1 MERQKFDEVIQVTV
15 SHIAKGL
22 MARHPS
28 MLWRPDWQERLFQE
42 YEKQRLVIRDKMLLS
57 ADLSKHRID
66 RHKIAS
72 AMALAILSV
81 RPIDSHTD
89 TSAGARLANEFLAIT
104 SGGAIVWRFVVEG
117 IQKNRPLDASKY
129 INAKFR
135 FPPASDCPYT
145 THACKMLH
153 HRPDGG
159 GDLVLANMFFLLEAC
174 HLRTVE
180 SNDASIDPTSD
191 EVRQASI

>member
-15 SHIAKGL
+15 LHIAKGL

-28 MLWRPDWQERLFQE
+28 MSWRLDWEDKLFQE
-42 YEKQRLVIRDKMLLS
+42 YEKQRLAIRNKMQLPP
-57 ADLSKHRID
+57 DLSEHRID

-72 AMALAILSV
+72 AMALAILNV
-81 RPIDSHTD
+81 RPIDPKSD

-117 IQKNRPLDASKY
+117 IKKNRPKDAPKY
-129 INAKFR
+129 VSTRFG
-135 FPPASDCPYT
+135 FPPSSDCPYS

-153 HRPDGG
+153 HHPDGG

-180 SNDASIDPTSD
+180 SKHPQIDPTLD
-191 EVRQASI
+191 EIKQASV